1 MDREISNL
9 LKVKHVGNI
18 RIGSESRSFES
29 KSHILFF
36 LYTPLLTICF
46 NKSEHL
52 KYYLNE

>member
-1 MDREISNL
+1 MDREISHL

-18 RIGSESRSFES
+18 RIGSESRYFES
-29 KSHILFF
+29 KSHILVF
-36 LYTPLLTICF
+36 LYASLLTMCF